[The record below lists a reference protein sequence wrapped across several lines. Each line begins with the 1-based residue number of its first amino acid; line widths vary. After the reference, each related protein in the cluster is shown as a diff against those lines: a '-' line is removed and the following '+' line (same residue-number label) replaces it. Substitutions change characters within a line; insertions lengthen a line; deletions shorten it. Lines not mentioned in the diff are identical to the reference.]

1 MWFIA
6 SELTGVVDMPT
17 TTRIGGLLKK
27 HMAES
32 IALFFYKETKGTAC
46 DAI

>member
-17 TTRIGGLLKK
+17 TTRIEGLLKK
-27 HMAES
+27 HVAES
-32 IALFFYKETKGTAC
+32 LALFFYKETKGTEC
-46 DAI
+46 NAI